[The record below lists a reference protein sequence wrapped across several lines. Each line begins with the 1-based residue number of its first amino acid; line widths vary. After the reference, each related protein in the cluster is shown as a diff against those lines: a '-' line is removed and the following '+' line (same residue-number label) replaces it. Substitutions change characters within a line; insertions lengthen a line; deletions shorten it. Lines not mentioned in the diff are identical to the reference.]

1 MNEHSLT
8 EGDLTAL
15 RRLRDG
21 FAAGNGWA
29 ICKTNPPSERLQS
42 LVERGYCRLSP
53 GRSGPLGLFTG
64 EMMIKLTEA
73 GKLAL
78 PVIEAALLQ
87 PEAAT
92 Q

>member
-1 MNEHSLT
+1 MIEHSLT
-8 EGDLTAL
+8 EDDLTAL

-29 ICKTNPPSERLQS
+29 ICKTNPPSNRLQS

-53 GRSGPLGLFTG
+53 GRSGPIGVFTG

-78 PVIEAALLQ
+78 PVIEATLLQ
-87 PEAAT
+87 PETAT